1 MQNLSTNSAA
11 VEPRKPASKKL
22 LGVGI
27 LLLCAILVTGYIF
40 LVRPALLKLRY
51 KLEYAPLILAEAE
64 KNDLDPAL
72 VAAVIFCESGY
83 RPTVSSGAGAR
94 GLMQLMP
101 ATAAEVAQWLDMKT
115 YTEDQLNQPEVNIA
129 LGCRYLRYLIE
140 EFQSEK
146 AAIAAYNA
154 GPGRTKSWLKEYGA
168 DSEGCPVYI
177 PYPETDKYVRKVTS
191 ARRMYAKLY
200 PELVL
205 PAS

>member
-1 MQNLSTNSAA
+1 MENLPT
-11 VEPRKPASKKL
+11 KPTHPPAKVL
-22 LGVGI
+22 WGVGI
-27 LLLCAILVTGYIF
+27 LLLCILLVAGYIF
-40 LVRPALLKLRY
+40 FIRPALLKMRY
-51 KLEYAPLILAEAE
+51 KLAYTDLILSEAE

-83 RPTVSSGAGAR
+83 RPAVTSGAGAR

-101 ATAAEVAQWLDMKT
+101 ATAAEVAEKLGMAT
-115 YTEDQLNQPEVNIA
+115 YTEEKLTEPEVNIA
-129 LGCRYLRYLIE
+129 LGCWYLRFLMD

-168 DSEGCPVYI
+168 DDEGCPLYI
-177 PYPETDKYVRKVTS
+177 PYPETEKYVQKVTA

-200 PELVL
+200 PELAVQV
-205 PAS
+205 P

>member
-1 MQNLSTNSAA
+1 MENLST
-11 VEPRKPASKKL
+11 KPTHPPAKVL
-22 LGVGI
+22 WGVGI
-27 LLLCAILVTGYIF
+27 LLLCILLVVGYIF
-40 LVRPALLKLRY
+40 FIRPALLKMRY
-51 KLEYAPLILAEAE
+51 KLAYTELIVSEAE

-83 RPTVSSGAGAR
+83 RPTVTSGAGAR

-101 ATAAEVAQWLDMKT
+101 ATAAEVAEKLGMVM
-115 YTEDQLNQPEVNIA
+115 YTEEKLTEPEVNIA
-129 LGCRYLRYLIE
+129 LGCWYLRFLID

-168 DSEGCPVYI
+168 DDEGCPLYI
-177 PYPETDKYVRKVTS
+177 PYPETEKYVQKVTA

-200 PELVL
+200 PELAVQV
-205 PAS
+205 P

>member
-1 MQNLSTNSAA
+1 MENLST
-11 VEPRKPASKKL
+11 KPTHPPAKVL
-22 LGVGI
+22 WGVGI
-27 LLLCAILVTGYIF
+27 LLLCVLLVAGYIF
-40 LVRPALLKLRY
+40 FIRPALLKMRY
-51 KLEYAPLILAEAE
+51 KLAYTELIVSEAE

-83 RPTVSSGAGAR
+83 RPAVTSGAGAR

-101 ATAAEVAQWLDMKT
+101 ATAAEVAEKLGMVT
-115 YTEDQLNQPEVNIA
+115 YTEAKLTDPEVNIA
-129 LGCRYLRYLIE
+129 LGCWYLRFLID

-168 DSEGCPVYI
+168 DDEGCPLYI
-177 PYPETDKYVRKVTS
+177 PYPETEKYVQKVTA

-200 PELVL
+200 PELAVQV
-205 PAS
+205 P

>member
-1 MQNLSTNSAA
+1 MENLST
-11 VEPRKPASKKL
+11 KPTHPPAKVL
-22 LGVGI
+22 WGVGI
-27 LLLCAILVTGYIF
+27 LLLCILLVVGYIF
-40 LVRPALLKLRY
+40 FIRPALLKMRY
-51 KLEYAPLILAEAE
+51 KLAYTELIVSEAE

-83 RPTVSSGAGAR
+83 RPAVTSGAGAR

-101 ATAAEVAQWLDMKT
+101 ATAAEVAGKLGMAT
-115 YTEDQLNQPEVNIA
+115 YTEEKLTEPEVNIA
-129 LGCRYLRYLIE
+129 LGCWYLRFLMD

-168 DSEGCPVYI
+168 DDEGCPLYI
-177 PYPETDKYVRKVTS
+177 PYPETEKYVQKVTA

-200 PELVL
+200 PELAVQV
-205 PAS
+205 P

>member
-1 MQNLSTNSAA
+1 MENLST
-11 VEPRKPASKKL
+11 KPTHPPAKVL
-22 LGVGI
+22 WGVGI
-27 LLLCAILVTGYIF
+27 LLLCILLVVGYIF
-40 LVRPALLKLRY
+40 FIRPALLKMRY
-51 KLEYAPLILAEAE
+51 KLAYTDLIVSEAE

-83 RPTVSSGAGAR
+83 RPAVTSGAGAR

-101 ATAAEVAQWLDMKT
+101 ATAAEVADKLGMAT
-115 YTEDQLNQPEVNIA
+115 YTEEKLTEPEVNIA
-129 LGCRYLRYLIE
+129 LGCWYLRFLID

-168 DSEGCPVYI
+168 DDEGCPLYI
-177 PYPETDKYVRKVTS
+177 PYPETEKYVQKVTA

-200 PELVL
+200 PELAVQV
-205 PAS
+205 P

>member
-1 MQNLSTNSAA
+1 MENLST
-11 VEPRKPASKKL
+11 KPTHPPAKVL
-22 LGVGI
+22 WGVGI
-27 LLLCAILVTGYIF
+27 LLLCVLLVVGYIF
-40 LVRPALLKLRY
+40 FIRPALLKMRY
-51 KLEYAPLILAEAE
+51 KLAYTELIVSEAE

-83 RPTVSSGAGAR
+83 RPAVTSGAGAR

-101 ATAAEVAQWLDMKT
+101 ATAAEVAEKLGMAT
-115 YTEDQLNQPEVNIA
+115 YTEEKLTEPEVNIA
-129 LGCRYLRYLIE
+129 LGCWYLRFLMD

-168 DSEGCPVYI
+168 DDEGCPLYI
-177 PYPETDKYVRKVTS
+177 PYPETEKYVQKVTA

-200 PELVL
+200 PELAVQV
-205 PAS
+205 P

>member
-1 MQNLSTNSAA
+1 MENLST
-11 VEPRKPASKKL
+11 KPTRPPAKVL
-22 LGVGI
+22 WGVGI
-27 LLLCAILVTGYIF
+27 LLLCILLVVGYIF
-40 LVRPALLKLRY
+40 FIRPALLKMRY
-51 KLEYAPLILAEAE
+51 KLAYTELIVSEAE

-83 RPTVSSGAGAR
+83 RPAVTSGAGAK

-101 ATAAEVAQWLDMKT
+101 ATAAEVAEKLGMVT
-115 YTEDQLNQPEVNIA
+115 YTEEKLTEPEVNIA
-129 LGCRYLRYLIE
+129 LGCWYLRFLID

-168 DSEGCPVYI
+168 DDEGCPLYI
-177 PYPETDKYVRKVTS
+177 PYPETEKYVQKVTA

-200 PELVL
+200 PELAVQV
-205 PAS
+205 P

>member
-1 MQNLSTNSAA
+1 MENLST
-11 VEPRKPASKKL
+11 KPTHPPAKVL
-22 LGVGI
+22 WGVGI
-27 LLLCAILVTGYIF
+27 LLLCILLVVGYIF
-40 LVRPALLKLRY
+40 FIRPALLKMRY
-51 KLEYAPLILAEAE
+51 KLAYTELIVSEAE

-83 RPTVSSGAGAR
+83 RPAVTSGAGAR

-101 ATAAEVAQWLDMKT
+101 ATAAEVAEKLGMAT
-115 YTEDQLNQPEVNIA
+115 YTEEKLTEPEVNIA
-129 LGCRYLRYLIE
+129 LGCWYLRFLID

-168 DSEGCPVYI
+168 DDEGCPLYI
-177 PYPETDKYVRKVTS
+177 PYPETEKYVQKVTA

-200 PELVL
+200 PELAVQV
-205 PAS
+205 P

>member
-1 MQNLSTNSAA
+1 MENLST
-11 VEPRKPASKKL
+11 KPTYPPAKVL
-22 LGVGI
+22 WGVGI
-27 LLLCAILVTGYIF
+27 LLLCILLVVGYIF
-40 LVRPALLKLRY
+40 FIRPALLKMRY
-51 KLEYAPLILAEAE
+51 KLAYTELIVSEAE

-83 RPTVSSGAGAR
+83 RPAVTSGAGAR

-101 ATAAEVAQWLDMKT
+101 ATAVEVAEKLGMVT
-115 YTEDQLNQPEVNIA
+115 YTEEKLTEPEVNIA
-129 LGCRYLRYLIE
+129 LGCWYLRFLID

-168 DSEGCPVYI
+168 DDEGCPLYI
-177 PYPETDKYVRKVTS
+177 PYPETEKYVQKVTA

-200 PELVL
+200 PELAVQV
-205 PAS
+205 P